1 MFCVNCGKDVPNGAR
16 FCPSCGASQGE
27 TVNGPNRVPEQT
39 QETKWE
45 YDDFVWKPA
54 PGSLRISGA
63 GISQQGLIVA
73 RADWWAA
80 CRASI
85 LDKMKSWIDDGW
97 EPIAQVGPDCF
108 EVEVYRVNVVSQMS
122 IIAKVIWIVF
132 SLFTLLLPLLL
143 IFVYTEYAEATGF
156 RVQMRRQVNILNSK
170 STSKRSDLRLSEL
183 G

>member
-1 MFCVNCGKDVPNGAR
+1 
-16 FCPSCGASQGE
+16 
-27 TVNGPNRVPEQT
+27 
-39 QETKWE
+39 
-45 YDDFVWKPA
+45 
-54 PGSLRISGA
+54 
-63 GISQQGLIVA
+63 
-73 RADWWAA
+73 
-80 CRASI
+80 
-85 LDKMKSWIDDGW
+85 MKSWIDDGW